1 MKISSRKFT
10 WTSTGCALALLTG
23 TPAFADDT
31 ELLLI
36 NPDPTSN
43 PKPNVMF
50 ILDTSGSMT
59 TTETTNQPYDH
70 TVNYGG
76 LCDTNAIYWTD
87 VDIVP
92 TCDAVGSNTQW
103 VYKTAFQCDYAT
115 NQMQGIGSFSNTMVQ
130 YRAGGKDGTGTG
142 ATKWQYLAPG
152 YHNEVIECQADSGV
166 HGDGRA
172 TFLWADGGT
181 NLSDPF
187 SDNPKTELSWGSAPR
202 NLGYTFYDGNYLN
215 WQASPAA
222 VTLSRSV
229 IMKEVT
235 KKVLSSVRNLNV
247 GLMRFNN
254 TEGGPVILGLTDLD
268 SNRTAV
274 MNAIDSLPAGG
285 YTPLSEVMYENALYW
300 RGMPAHYG
308 ELINETATAS
318 NALASTGPEVYQQST
333 WDVCAKNYN
342 VLLTDGQP
350 NQNEDELTLIP
361 SLPNYAAAMG
371 RTTCDAYSTDGDCL
385 DDVAEYLSV
394 EDIDTNTPGIQ
405 NVTTHTIGFTIN
417 LQIMEDTAFDSGG
430 QYFLADDVQSLTK
443 TLLAII
449 ANINDKSLSFSAPA
463 VSVNTFNRTQNLN
476 DMYLTMFGAK
486 SKAHWPG
493 NLKKY
498 KITNRIVVD
507 AGGNPILDADG
518 NVQLNPTITDAAG
531 LDAVDPATGFF
542 YDTSKSF
549 WTAGGADG
557 NDVRLGGAAKELP
570 LPGNRN
576 LYTNNSGTIL
586 SSGVNLVTPSNA
598 GSFSPSDFGL
608 SGATGE
614 PTVDEIIRWARGEDI
629 RNEDNNTATTTR
641 YAMGD
646 PLHSQPAA
654 IVYGGSQANPDVVV
668 YTATNDGYLH
678 ATNGS
683 DGSEL
688 WSFVPKELLSN
699 FTRLFF
705 DPNSKY
711 KQYGIDGNVVPVVK
725 DANNNGIVDGSD
737 FVYLIFGMRRGG
749 TTYYALDVTNK
760 NAPELLWQANY
771 PEMGESWSTPVVARM
786 DINSSS
792 LNADKAVVVIGG
804 GYDTVHDTAGH
815 PATDDGT
822 GAGIH
827 FLDLKTGVRLWR
839 AGQDTGADLTLDV
852 TGRAMNR
859 AIPNEVRVID
869 LNGDGLADRMYASDI
884 AGQVWRFDITNGQS
898 PSTLVAGG
906 IIARVGAE
914 GLATPAAADTRR
926 FYNAPDASL
935 FLDKIQNRRF
945 IAVSIGT
952 GYRAHPFDLSAAD
965 RFYSFRDGDVFKKL
979 TQSEYDTYNIATD
992 ANFVEVSGTKQSIL
1006 SSSDRGWKFTLPGNQ
1021 KILADSITFN
1031 NEVFFVAFSP
1041 DSNAAAACSTGRGTN
1056 YLYRVSVVNGDPVVN
1071 NLNTLL
1077 PGTEDLARR
1086 STLQQG
1092 GIAPSPTILFPSP
1105 DSTSCTG
1112 AACSPPPIGC
1122 VGVECFDPGFENN
1135 PVRTLWTQDG
1145 IQ

>member
-1 MKISSRKFT
+1 MKISSRKIT
-10 WTSTGCALALLTG
+10 WTSTGCALALLSG

-36 NPDPTSN
+36 NPDPSTN

-59 TTETTNQPYDH
+59 TTESTRQPYDSVQ
-70 TVNYGG
+70 TYGG
-76 LCDTNAIYWTD
+76 LCDTNSIYWTD
-87 VDIVP
+87 VDVLPI
-92 TCDAVGSNTQW
+92 CDGAGTNTQW
-103 VYKTAFQCDYAT
+103 IYKTSFQCDFAS
-115 NQMQGIGSFSNTMVQ
+115 NQILGIGSFTNTMVQ
-130 YRAGGKDGTGTG
+130 YRDGGKDGSGTG
-142 ATKWQYLAPG
+142 ASKWQYIAPG
-152 YHNEVIECQADSGV
+152 YNSEVIECQADSGV
-166 HGDGRA
+166 HGDGRP
-172 TFLWADGGT
+172 TFLWADAGT

-187 SDNPKTELSWGSAPR
+187 TDNPKSELSWGSAPR
-202 NLGYTFYDGNYLN
+202 NLSYTFYDGNYLN
-215 WQASPAA
+215 WKNNPTI
-222 VTLSRSV
+222 VTLSRTA

-247 GLMRFNN
+247 GLMRFNE
-254 TEGGPVILGLTDLD
+254 TEGGPVILGITDLD

-274 MNAIDSLPAGG
+274 MNAIDSLPADG

-308 ELINETATAS
+308 ELISETATDP
-318 NALASTGPEVYQQST
+318 NALASKEPEVYQQPT

-350 NQNEDELTLIP
+350 NKNEDELVLIP
-361 SLPNYAAAMG
+361 SLPNYASALG
-371 RTTCDAYSTDGDCL
+371 RSSCDAYGTDGDCL

-430 QYFLADDVQSLTK
+430 QYFLADDV
-443 TLLAII
+443 
-449 ANINDKSLSFSAPA
+449 DKSLSFSAPA

-498 KITNRIVVD
+498 KITNQIVVD
-507 AGGNPILDADG
+507 AAGNPILDANGDI
-518 NVQLNPTITDAAG
+518 QLKPTITDSSG
-531 LDAVDPATGFF
+531 LEAVDPSTGFF
-542 YDTSKSF
+542 YDTAKSF

-557 NDVRLGGAAKELP
+557 NDVNLGGAAKQLP

-576 LYTNNSGTIL
+576 LYTNNSGTVL
-586 SSGVNLVTPSNA
+586 SSGTNLLTPSNA
-598 GSFSPSDFGL
+598 GAFTAADFGL
-608 SGATGE
+608 SGADGE
-614 PTVDEIIRWARGEDI
+614 PTIDEIIRWARGEDI
-629 RNEDNNTATTTR
+629 RNEDNNTATNVR

-654 IVYGGSQANPDVVV
+654 IVYGGSPTNPDVVV

-683 DGSEL
+683 TGDEL

-760 NAPELLWQANY
+760 NSPELLWTANY
-771 PEMGESWSTPVVARM
+771 PEIGESWSTPVVTRM
-786 DINSSS
+786 DINTGS
-792 LNADKAVVVIGG
+792 LNADKAVVVLGG
-804 GYDTVHDTAGH
+804 GYDTVHDTTAH
-815 PATDDGT
+815 PVADDGA

-827 FLDLKTGVRLWR
+827 ILDLVTGARLWR
-839 AGQDTGADLTLDV
+839 AGKDSGAELRLDI
-852 TGRAMNR
+852 TGREMNR

-884 AGQVWRFDITNGQS
+884 AGQVWRFDITNGEA

-914 GLATPAAADTRR
+914 GLSAPGSADTRR
-926 FYNAPDASL
+926 FYNSPDTSL
-935 FLDKIQNRRF
+935 FLDKIQNRRY
-945 IAVSIGT
+945 IAISIGT

-965 RFYSFRDGDVFKKL
+965 RFYSIRDGDVFTKL
-979 TQSEYDTYNIATD
+979 SQSEYDTYNIATD
-992 ANFVEVSGTKQSIL
+992 GDFIEVSGTKQSIL
-1006 SSSDRGWKFTLPGNQ
+1006 SSSDRGWKFTLPSNQ

-1031 NEVFFVAFSP
+1031 NEIFFVAFSP
-1041 DSNAAAACSTGRGTN
+1041 DSNAAASCSAGRGTN
-1056 YLYRVSVVNGDPVVN
+1056 FLYRVSVVNGDPVVN

-1077 PGTEDLARR
+1077 AGTEDLARR

-1105 DSTSCTG
+1105 DSMSCQG

-1122 VGVECFDPGFENN
+1122 VGVECFDPGFANN

-1145 IQ
+1145 IM